1 MWQGQIT
8 VMAHVI
14 HFGSFLLAV
23 LSHDWVKTNLII
35 KYIGTTITY
44 GWAQSLLTWLVVYLA
59 AMYLLP
65 KIGFWLYKA
74 ILLDR

>member
-14 HFGSFLLAV
+14 HFASFLLAV
-23 LSHDWVKTNLII
+23 FSHDWIKTNLII
-35 KYIGTTITY
+35 KYLTPITWP
-44 GWAQSLLTWLVVYLA
+44 WAQTLTAWLAVYLA